1 MPLIKHL
8 TVEAGLKA
16 EQDLLASVC
25 AGEMEAGVLFW
36 QPRIGRW

>member
-1 MPLIKHL
+1 MTPIQQL

-25 AGEMEAGVLFW
+25 AGELQAAVLFW
-36 QPRIGRW
+36 